1 MFDKNIKQLVKQIYK
16 ILFKEKQKGSLLIS
30 IKHPIKRAS
39 ALTGLSESCIRSWIA
54 KDEEEEPKQSKSDSR
69 KVQNFKTLDNFNI
82 DLILR
87 VIKNMFEK
95 KEPIFIRKLMKT
107 LEEEHGLV
115 VKKVT
120 LWKVMKSK
128 GFHFRKYTGNR
139 SILCERPDLQISR
152 CKYLRDVKM
161 ARDSD
166 MNLVYLDETW
176 INANH
181 THTKEWVADDGNLG
195 RVIPT
200 GRGQRLILLNAVD
213 RVSGFLPGCKLL
225 YKSHSTDG
233 RDFHSEMNSEI
244 FEDWV
249 EHNLLPAL
257 TQPSCVIMDNASY
270 HSRICPDTKV
280 PTLSSRKTEMTAWL
294 EKHNIPFNKDLLKP
308 ELYRIILQNKPEK
321 KRIVDE
327 MILSHGHL
335 ILRLP
340 PYHCDLNPIE
350 LLWGIIKNDI
360 GQRNSSFKLTEMRK
374 LADQAMNRISLQTIQ
389 STFKHIEGIEST
401 YWKKDGLSI
410 SPTVNPCIIS
420 LQDSSSDSEIYH
432 SSDSDQD

>member
-1 MFDKNIKQLVKQIYK
+1 
-16 ILFKEKQKGSLLIS
+16 
-30 IKHPIKRAS
+30 
-39 ALTGLSESCIRSWIA
+39 
-54 KDEEEEPKQSKSDSR
+54 
-69 KVQNFKTLDNFNI
+69 
-82 DLILR
+82 
-87 VIKNMFEK
+87 
-95 KEPIFIRKLMKT
+95 
-107 LEEEHGLV
+107 
-115 VKKVT
+115 
-120 LWKVMKSK
+120 
-128 GFHFRKYTGNR
+128 
-139 SILCERPDLQISR
+139 
-152 CKYLRDVKM
+152 
-161 ARDSD
+161 
-166 MNLVYLDETW
+166 
-176 INANH
+176 
-181 THTKEWVADDGNLG
+181 
-195 RVIPT
+195 
-200 GRGQRLILLNAVD
+200 
-213 RVSGFLPGCKLL
+213 
-225 YKSHSTDG
+225 
-233 RDFHSEMNSEI
+233 
-244 FEDWV
+244 
-249 EHNLLPAL
+249 
-257 TQPSCVIMDNASY
+257 
-270 HSRICPDTKV
+270 
-280 PTLSSRKTEMTAWL
+280 MTAWL

-420 LQDSSSDSEIYH
+420 LQDSSSDSDIYH